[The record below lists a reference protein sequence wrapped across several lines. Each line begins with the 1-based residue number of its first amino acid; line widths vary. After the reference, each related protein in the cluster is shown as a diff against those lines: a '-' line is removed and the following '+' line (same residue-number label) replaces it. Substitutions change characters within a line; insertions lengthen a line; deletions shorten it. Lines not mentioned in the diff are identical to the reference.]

1 MVCVKGGVA
10 KAVYL
15 EKGEKCQ
22 RVLIDCENLVV
33 RGGI

>member
-15 EKGEKCQ
+15 EKGESVKGY
-22 RVLIDCENLVV
+22 LLPV
-33 RGGI
+33 RI